1 MRDLASSLTNDTAMI
16 EQDVDDIFNFE
27 KNISLVNKKNIFW
40 FSSVVSHIPKF
51 RDPSKSPAGDGT
63 SPLEIQIPR
72 THIHISPSRYR

>member
-27 KNISLVNKKNIFW
+27 KNISLVNKKTIFW

-51 RDPSKSPAGDGT
+51 EDPSKSPAGDAAY
-63 SPLEIQIPR
+63 PLEIGIPR
-72 THIHISPSRYR
+72 THIYICHRRRR